1 MAVVT
6 RVLVALA
13 WVAAAGLAVAVLG
26 RLTHL
31 DDVLW
36 PYVLVNALTPV
47 LFLPAY
53 PAFAVG
59 VATHRYA
66 LAAVALVAVV
76 AHLVWL
82 WPEVRPGGASAAPA
96 GSAQFRLLTA
106 NLEMDNGRAGT
117 LGRQIQADSPDVVV
131 VEELSNVTYYGLMK
145 SGALA
150 GYHYS
155 ASRPQFGAFGA
166 GVWSRYPLSDVAAPL
181 VGGLDSLRVTVTLP
195 TGQRFRL
202 FAVHTLSPQTS
213 SNVHVWRTQLAD
225 LRREVRAT
233 ALPVV
238 LAGDFNATR
247 DMRPFRGVLAAGV
260 TDAHDDVHAG
270 WAPTWNDHFPVLP
283 PVWRLDHVLIS
294 PQFTATGLRVGKSYG
309 SDHLPL
315 VADLA
320 LRPSS

>member
-13 WVAAAGLAVAVLG
+13 WVTAAGLALAVVG

-53 PAFAVG
+53 PALALG
-59 VATHRYA
+59 VATHRYP
-66 LAAVALVAVV
+66 LAAVALIAVV

-82 WPEVRPGGASAAPA
+82 WPEIRPGNPSRAPASAAH
-96 GSAQFRLLTA
+96 FRLLTA
-106 NLEMDNGRAGT
+106 NLEMDNGRAGM
-117 LGRQIQADSPDVVV
+117 LGRQIRADSPDVVV

-145 SGALA
+145 SGVLA

-181 VGGLDSLRVTVTLP
+181 VGGLESLRVTVTLP
-195 TGQRFRL
+195 TGQRFRV
-202 FAVHTLSPQTS
+202 FAVHTLSPQNS
-213 SNVHVWRTQLAD
+213 QNVDVWRTQLAD
-225 LRREVRAT
+225 LSREVRAS

-247 DMRPFRGVLAAGV
+247 DMRPFRRVLAAGV
-260 TDAHDDVHAG
+260 TDAHDSAHAG
-270 WAPTWNDHFPVLP
+270 WAPTWNEIG
-283 PVWRLDHVLIS
+283 RAHV
-294 PQFTATGLRVGKSYG
+294 
-309 SDHLPL
+309 
-315 VADLA
+315 
-320 LRPSS
+320 

>member
-13 WVAAAGLAVAVLG
+13 WVTAAGLALAVVG

-53 PAFAVG
+53 PALALG
-59 VATHRYA
+59 VATHRYP
-66 LAAVALVAVV
+66 LAAVALIAVV

-82 WPEVRPGGASAAPA
+82 WPEIRPGNPSRAPA
-96 GSAQFRLLTA
+96 GAAHFRLLTA
-106 NLEMDNGRAGT
+106 NLEMDNGRAGM
-117 LGRQIQADSPDVVV
+117 LGRQIRADSPDVVV

-145 SGALA
+145 SGVLA

-181 VGGLDSLRVTVTLP
+181 VGGLESLRVTVTLP
-195 TGQRFRL
+195 TGQRFRV
-202 FAVHTLSPQTS
+202 FAVHTLSPQNS
-213 SNVHVWRTQLAD
+213 QNVDVWRTQLAD
-225 LRREVRAT
+225 LSREVRAS

-247 DMRPFRGVLAAGV
+247 DMRPFRRVLAAGV
-260 TDAHDDVHAG
+260 TDAHDSAHAG
-270 WAPTWNDHFPVLP
+270 WAPTWNDHLPVLP
-283 PVWRLDHVLIS
+283 VLWRLDHVLIS
-294 PQFTATGLRVGKSYG
+294 PQFTATGLRVGKHFG
-309 SDHLPL
+309 SDHLP
-315 VADLA
+315 VVVDLA
-320 LRPSS
+320 LRPAS